1 MSEADQDRL
10 IDEHLMF
17 DKPVSPLLTAS
28 GMARDWPDGRGIFH
42 NDAKTFV
49 VWVNEEDHSRIIS
62 MQKGGNM
69 KEVSFKVN
77 S

>member
-1 MSEADQDRL
+1 
-10 IDEHLMF
+10 
-17 DKPVSPLLTAS
+17 
-28 GMARDWPDGRGIFH
+28 MARDWPDARGIYH

-69 KEVSFKVN
+69 KEVSIN
-77 S
+77 EDSNTLPSNQW